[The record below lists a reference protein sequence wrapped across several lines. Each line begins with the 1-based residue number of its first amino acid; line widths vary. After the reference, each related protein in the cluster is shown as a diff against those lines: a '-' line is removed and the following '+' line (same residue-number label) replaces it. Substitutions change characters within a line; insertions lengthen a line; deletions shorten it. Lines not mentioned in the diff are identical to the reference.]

1 MKIKRLF
8 VLLLASIG
16 AVTAYGQVSD
26 LEKLKQEGSDLMHM
40 NKYHEAMTK
49 FNEVL
54 KVSPNEQE
62 AMYEKAYCLM
72 MLKANREAKE
82 ILEESIK
89 IKDRQYSFLLEYI
102 MLGNIYSEE
111 GRQLEAIEYYE
122 KAIPLLEPVSNLMAA
137 RLYHNLSN
145 ELFGLS
151 AENREKRKDWELEA
165 LNYAYMAIKY
175 YPVHSN
181 GYYIIGNLLSNQKAY
196 YQALTFYLAS
206 ALFSG
211 KGTADI
217 EDDLATWKS
226 MGLILECGDESV
238 MAFNI
243 VNEMMQKKP
252 SEYGIL
258 YDVFSSVFSGAM
270 KHSNETPLPVAYS
283 QYTWDHSLIPFLAEL
298 SRKGLLECFCHLAMV
313 NSRKYGIANEKWLEK
328 NDDKCKELNK
338 YINDTKIFDDN
349 LDMGFRPEPFD
360 FKTAEEAHK
369 HITDVMGCCR
379 YYFNHFLLN
388 DSKIEDVKKYI
399 ASWRAV
405 SYDVKIKSGPAEE
418 KIFARYPELQT
429 FYNTACIFYT
439 LSGTETDFSLKTYTC
454 GLHAIA
460 WAYPLLKKERKI
472 ATDEELERLC
482 ELYSNDKEG
491 FEKYAEESYGSV
503 R

>member
-89 IKDRQYSFLLEYI
+89 IKDRQYSFLQEYI

-211 KGTADI
+211 KGTVDI

-283 QYTWDHSLIPFLAEL
+283 QYTCDHSLIPFLAEL

-349 LDMGFRPEPFD
+349 LDMGFIPEPFD

-388 DSKIEDVKKYI
+388 DPKIEDVKKYI

-405 SYDVKIKSGPAEE
+405 SSDVKIKSGPAEE

-439 LSGTETDFSLKTYTC
+439 LSGT
-454 GLHAIA
+454 
-460 WAYPLLKKERKI
+460 
-472 ATDEELERLC
+472 
-482 ELYSNDKEG
+482 
-491 FEKYAEESYGSV
+491 
-503 R
+503 